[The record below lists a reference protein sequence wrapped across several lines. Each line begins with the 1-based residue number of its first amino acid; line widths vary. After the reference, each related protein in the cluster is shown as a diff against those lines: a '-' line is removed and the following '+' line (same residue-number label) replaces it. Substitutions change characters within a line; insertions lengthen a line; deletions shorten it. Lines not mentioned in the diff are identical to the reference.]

1 MKLNQSSENT
11 LPQTGDSKAKLQDS
25 VGEMKLN
32 QSSEN
37 TLPQTGDSKAK
48 LQDSVGEMKLNQS
61 SENTLPQTGDS
72 KAKLQG
78 IVGLVLLF
86 FASLLGLQI
95 SRRRVRNGKFVTVLF
110 RRVSDS
116 PFW

>member
-1 MKLNQSSENT
+1 
-11 LPQTGDSKAKLQDS
+11 
-25 VGEMKLN
+25 EMKLN

-95 SRRRVRNGKFVTVLF
+95 SQKK
-110 RRVSDS
+110 SKK
-116 PFW
+116 W

>member
-1 MKLNQSSENT
+1 MPTATTSQGTVSPVSENNSITHGTEILAHSNSLDFENNSNNMAQYGIQTYIYQHGSLEYNQTEMKLNQSSENT

-48 LQDSVGEMKLNQS
+48 LQD
-61 SENTLPQTGDS
+61 
-72 KAKLQG
+72 
-78 IVGLVLLF
+78 
-86 FASLLGLQI
+86 
-95 SRRRVRNGKFVTVLF
+95 
-110 RRVSDS
+110 
-116 PFW
+116 

>member
-1 MKLNQSSENT
+1 
-11 LPQTGDSKAKLQDS
+11 
-25 VGEMKLN
+25 
-32 QSSEN
+32 
-37 TLPQTGDSKAK
+37 
-48 LQDSVGEMKLNQS
+48 MKLNQS

-95 SRRRVRNGKFVTVLF
+95 SQKK
-110 RRVSDS
+110 SKK
-116 PFW
+116 W

>member
-1 MKLNQSSENT
+1 NNMAQYGIQTYIYQHGSLEYNQT
-11 LPQTGDSKAKLQDS
+11 
-25 VGEMKLN
+25 
-32 QSSEN
+32 
-37 TLPQTGDSKAK
+37 
-48 LQDSVGEMKLNQS
+48 EMKLNQS

-95 SRRRVRNGKFVTVLF
+95 SQKK
-110 RRVSDS
+110 SKK
-116 PFW
+116 W